1 MPWLRIVINETLQ
14 DVIHRYESDGLI
26 IDDGNYDW
34 HYEFSDFP
42 YFSIKDIHKY
52 LVLSLFKKYSSR
64 PGEIFFPYESL
75 GTQKTE
81 FEEEE
86 IQFIK
91 SISRNNN
98 EFDVSLLK
106 NRYRYMW
113 GAGDLYDLT
122 IDKKNKK
129 INHFGGEDGSL
140 PMPIY
145 INAVKSD
152 DPKFGFFSLYDDLSV
167 LNGYFDVRSKSTGGN
182 LGKEAIPDFIK
193 DLAGIDGKVFFSFH
207 TLYFGRVLSSQSP
220 GSLESSGLH
229 FFHIKDQQCHAV
241 SSFIDSR

>member
-1 MPWLRIVINETLQ
+1 MINETLQ

-52 LVLSLFKKYSSR
+52 LVLRLFKEYSSR

-106 NRYRYMW
+106 NRYRYIW
-113 GAGDLYDLT
+113 GEGDLYDLT

-129 INHFGGEDGSL
+129 INHFGGEGGSL

-167 LNGYFDVRSKSTGGN
+167 LNGYFDVRSKRTGGN

-220 GSLESSGLH
+220 GSKESSGLH

-241 SSFIDSR
+241 SSFVDSR